1 MIHAPYR
8 EGYLADPDAAISAT
22 GLSDEEQSLVRSEDW
37 IAMVSYGANF
47 SVMEKFARVV
57 RKTNLQ
63 VYAMMRGESFEDF
76 MKTRRVPSAR

>member
-1 MIHAPYR
+1 M
-8 EGYLADPDAAISAT
+8 
-22 GLSDEEQSLVRSEDW
+22 VR
-37 IAMVSYGANF
+37 YGANF

-76 MKTRRVPSAR
+76 MKTLRVPSAR